1 MRNLIAFITGAAL
14 GSLVGSALALLM
26 APASGAELRTKVQ
39 TRYQEIRSEI
49 VDASAARRAELEQQL
64 KALRSPRKSADQ

>member
-14 GSLVGSALALLM
+14 GSLVGSTLALLM

-39 TRYQEIRSEI
+39 ARYQEIRTEI

-64 KALRSPRKSADQ
+64 QALRSPRKSADL

>member
-1 MRNLIAFITGAAL
+1 MRNLIAFIAGAAL
-14 GSLVGSALALLM
+14 GSLVGSTLALLM

-39 TRYQEIRSEI
+39 ARYQEIRSEI

-64 KALRSPRKSADQ
+64 QALRSPRKSADL